1 MTARQVREELYAE
14 TQHGTVQRLLQ
25 SLEDK
30 GFIARDKSLSVH
42 LFSAAMTREAYA
54 GQQLE
59 TLADKLTGGSIAPF
73 LTHLLTEKKLSR
85 TELTRLRRLLETTP
99 KRGKRRD

>member
-1 MTARQVREELYAE
+1 MTAPARFGRELYAE

-59 TLADKLTGGSIAPF
+59 TLADKLTGGLHRAVPHPF
-73 LTHLLTEKKLSR
+73 AN
-85 TELTRLRRLLETTP
+85 
-99 KRGKRRD
+99 